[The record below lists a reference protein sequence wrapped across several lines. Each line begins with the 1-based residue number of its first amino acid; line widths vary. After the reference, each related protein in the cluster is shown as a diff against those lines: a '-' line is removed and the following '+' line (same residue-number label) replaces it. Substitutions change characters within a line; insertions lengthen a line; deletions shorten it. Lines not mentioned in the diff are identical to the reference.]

1 MKPGY
6 KSFHVFVAEP
16 SFLYVGTLL
25 FILLG
30 AKFVLFVFLSPAYGF
45 PSTRYQQTFGFTP
58 YLPLTP

>member
-6 KSFHVFVAEP
+6 KSFHVFVAVP

-30 AKFVLFVFLSPAYGF
+30 AKYVLFVFLSNAYGF
-45 PSTRYQQTFGFTP
+45 LSTHYR
-58 YLPLTP
+58 

>member
-6 KSFHVFVAEP
+6 KSFHVFVAVP

-30 AKFVLFVFLSPAYGF
+30 AKYVLFVFLSPAYGF
-45 PSTRYQQTFGFTP
+45 LFTHYRQTFGLTP
-58 YLPLTP
+58 YLLLTP

>member
-6 KSFHVFVAEP
+6 KSFHVFVAVP

-30 AKFVLFVFLSPAYGF
+30 AKYVLFVFLSNAYGF
-45 PSTRYQQTFGFTP
+45 PSTHYRQSFGFTY
-58 YLPLTP
+58 YLPLPP

>member
-6 KSFHVFVAEP
+6 KSFRVFVAVP

-30 AKFVLFVFLSPAYGF
+30 VKFVHFVFLSIAYGF
-45 PSTRYQQTFGFTP
+45 SSTHYRLSFV
-58 YLPLTP
+58 LTP

>member
-30 AKFVLFVFLSPAYGF
+30 AKFVLFVFLSNAYGF
-45 PSTRYQQTFGFTP
+45 SSTRYRQTFGLTP
-58 YLPLTP
+58 YLLLTP

>member
-6 KSFHVFVAEP
+6 KSFHVFVAVP

-30 AKFVLFVFLSPAYGF
+30 AKYVLFVFLSYAYGF
-45 PSTRYQQTFGFTP
+45 PSTHYRQSFGFTY
-58 YLPLTP
+58 YLPLPP

>member
-6 KSFHVFVAEP
+6 KSFHVFVAVP

-30 AKFVLFVFLSPAYGF
+30 AKYVHFVFLSPAYGF
-45 PSTRYQQTFGFTP
+45 PSTHYRQTFGLTL

>member
-6 KSFHVFVAEP
+6 NSFHVFVAVP

-30 AKFVLFVFLSPAYGF
+30 AKYVLFVFLSNAYGF
-45 PSTRYQQTFGFTP
+45 PSTHYRQTFGLTP
-58 YLPLTP
+58 YLPLPP

>member
-6 KSFHVFVAEP
+6 KSFHVFVAVP

-30 AKFVLFVFLSPAYGF
+30 AKFVLFVFLSNAYGL
-45 PSTRYQQTFGFTP
+45 S
-58 YLPLTP
+58 LIHI

>member
-1 MKPGY
+1 MKSIY
-6 KSFHVFVAEP
+6 KSFHVFVAVP

-30 AKFVLFVFLSPAYGF
+30 AKYVHFVFLSPDYGF
-45 PSTRYQQTFGFTP
+45 PSTHYRQSFGFTS

>member
-30 AKFVLFVFLSPAYGF
+30 AKYVLFVFLSYAYGF
-45 PSTRYQQTFGFTP
+45 PSTHYQQSFGFTS